1 MFLLPRRQSIM
12 KKKKVPHQ
20 LSHIFRNLVGGGI
33 LYTTEQCIG
42 LDVSKDFL
50 ETVS

>member
-1 MFLLPRRQSIM
+1 MFLLPGRHTFM
-12 KKKKVPHQ
+12 KKKKIPCQ
-20 LSHIFRNLVGGGI
+20 LSHIFRNLVGGGS